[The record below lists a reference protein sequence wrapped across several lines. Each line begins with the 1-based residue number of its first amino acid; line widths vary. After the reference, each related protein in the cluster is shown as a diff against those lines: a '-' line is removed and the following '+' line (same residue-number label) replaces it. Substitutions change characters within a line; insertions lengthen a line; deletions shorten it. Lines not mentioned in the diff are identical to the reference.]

1 MIHKIILWFFGI
13 FWFFHTVLAEVNIE
27 NDILPSSSVFGA
39 PSTSWS
45 TTDTSMLDNLF
56 AYVRNSLFSLLM
68 LIAIAVFVY
77 IGFKLITARG
87 NPEEFKK
94 ALNTFIYAVVGIF
107 IVSFAFAAVRLVAG
121 LNL

>member
-1 MIHKIILWFFGI
+1 
-13 FWFFHTVLAEVNIE
+13 
-27 NDILPSSSVFGA
+27 
-39 PSTSWS
+39 
-45 TTDTSMLDNLF
+45 MLDNLF

>member
-1 MIHKIILWFFGI
+1 V
-13 FWFFHTVLAEVNIE
+13 VL
-27 NDILPSSSVFGA
+27 
-39 PSTSWS
+39 
-45 TTDTSMLDNLF
+45 
-56 AYVRNSLFSLLM
+56 
-68 LIAIAVFVY
+68 
-77 IGFKLITARG
+77 GFKLITARG